1 MAEHIYDKI
10 KPDSKTTIL
19 AWKVFPVETGAQA
32 VPPWPGNPDKKFL
45 KKLLMKEIH
54 CK

>member
-1 MAEHIYDKI
+1 MVKTPSVSILGIAEQILDKI

-32 VPPWPGNPDKKFL
+32 VPPWPGNPDKKF
-45 KKLLMKEIH
+45 
-54 CK
+54 